1 VPAAVASFG
10 GKVVVASRKDVRLP
24 CQAVGMPEPR
34 REWQVNGRLLNLQHS
49 VSEAR
54 STPLQILSDGTLLLT
69 GVTRSDGADYT
80 CIVTNDHGKDLIIY
94 KLSVQGRQISAI
106 IIFSKPL

>member
-1 VPAAVASFG
+1 MASFG

-24 CQAVGMPEPR
+24 CHAVGMPEPR

-49 VSEAR
+49 TSEAR

-69 GVTRSDGADYT
+69 SVTRSDGADYT

-94 KLSVQGRQISAI
+94 KLSVQGNHTR
-106 IIFSKPL
+106 SKS